1 MVAGPKIKGEQNTAN
16 DPMIKYMLKV
26 REDHARQQ
34 KKDYSHVFRSK
45 SRFDFIRLSALA
57 IGIEFAYSA
66 ETAFVSPILLQIGI
80 EHKHMTMVWGLS
92 PLLGFFLA
100 PLLGSISDRCRLSFG
115 RRRPIISLLSF
126 GIFLGLLLVPYG
138 RSIGILFGDSP
149 INEGSDSESGGS
161 FKFAVIFTILGTI
174 LLDFDADTCQT
185 PARAYL
191 LDVCI
196 PEDQPRALSTF
207 TIMAGL
213 GGTVGYAV
221 GGIDWESTTIGSFLG
236 GNVQTVFMIV
246 TICFV
251 LCYIVTI
258 TSFREIPLPLI
269 EKDELLKPLSAGAIK
284 NETSKNNN
292 QIFYI
297 KQTTTLELKM
307 AEEDLDTPK
316 KSSSNGN
323 VLTYNTARSD
333 PEINSCEDDE
343 RVSLGQYLKSIV
355 IMPKSMRILS
365 LTNLLCWMGHVCY
378 CLYFTDFVGEAVFH
392 GDPSAPKG
400 SAEYNLY
407 DDGVRFGCW
416 GMSVY
421 ALSCSIY
428 SMTVEKLMN
437 WFGLKAVY
445 IGGIMA
451 YAIGM
456 MILGVWPTKLGVL
469 ILSTTAGVIYAT
481 LFTIP
486 YILVAKYHA
495 KGCFK
500 MRYGE
505 NVPLRQTRGL
515 GTDIAIISSMVFVA
529 QLIISLS
536 IGSLVSW
543 LATTSAVLYAASLL
557 SIGAAISAMFV
568 LYI

>member
-1 MVAGPKIKGEQNTAN
+1 
-16 DPMIKYMLKV
+16 
-26 REDHARQQ
+26 
-34 KKDYSHVFRSK
+34 
-45 SRFDFIRLSALA
+45 
-57 IGIEFAYSA
+57 
-66 ETAFVSPILLQIGI
+66 
-80 EHKHMTMVWGLS
+80 
-92 PLLGFFLA
+92 
-100 PLLGSISDRCRLSFG
+100 
-115 RRRPIISLLSF
+115 
-126 GIFLGLLLVPYG
+126 
-138 RSIGILFGDSP
+138 
-149 INEGSDSESGGS
+149 
-161 FKFAVIFTILGTI
+161 
-174 LLDFDADTCQT
+174 
-185 PARAYL
+185 
-191 LDVCI
+191 
-196 PEDQPRALSTF
+196 
-207 TIMAGL
+207 
-213 GGTVGYAV
+213 
-221 GGIDWESTTIGSFLG
+221 
-236 GNVQTVFMIV
+236 
-246 TICFV
+246 
-251 LCYIVTI
+251 
-258 TSFREIPLPLI
+258 
-269 EKDELLKPLSAGAIK
+269 
-284 NETSKNNN
+284 
-292 QIFYI
+292 
-297 KQTTTLELKM
+297 M

-333 PEINSCEDDE
+333 PEVNSCEDDE